1 MAYYIT
7 NAGFEIDLGELKYAS
22 LFFYMERFGLTHY
35 ITTFLHEEIDLF
47 CVSIMEIHDLDSL
60 NMNAQDKI
68 YMNEFIQFYKEV
80 IN

>member
-47 CVSIMEIHDLDSL
+47 LCLHYG
-60 NMNAQDKI
+60 NT
-68 YMNEFIQFYKEV
+68 
-80 IN
+80 